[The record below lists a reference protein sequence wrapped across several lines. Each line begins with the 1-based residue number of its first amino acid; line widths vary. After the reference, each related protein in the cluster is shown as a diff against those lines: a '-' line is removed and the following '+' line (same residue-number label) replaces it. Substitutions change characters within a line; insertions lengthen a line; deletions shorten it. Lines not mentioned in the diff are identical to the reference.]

1 MHQSGAY
8 EDQRRPVAPALKQPP
23 PPPEIQSMSSIM
35 SRLKLAA
42 KPPESDVDVAT
53 RNNRNFFKDLS
64 RTSSH
69 APKNLSACANC
80 EREKKE
86 SEKESEKESRN
97 N

>member
-42 KPPESDVDVAT
+42 KPPESDVAT
-53 RNNRNFFKDLS
+53 RKNRNFFKD
-64 RTSSH
+64 
-69 APKNLSACANC
+69 
-80 EREKKE
+80 E
-86 SEKESEKESRN
+86 
-97 N
+97 